1 MASPIR
7 LHGYFR
13 SSASWRVRIALALK
27 GLSWE
32 TIPHSLVDGEQR
44 DPGFLALNP
53 QGLVP
58 ALEIDGLVL
67 TQSLAICEYLDETH
81 PQPPLLPPDA
91 AGRARARALAQA
103 IACDL
108 HPVQNLRVL
117 QRIRA
122 IAGNA
127 DAGTIWAR
135 ETCDQGLDAFAELVG
150 EGAGAFCLG
159 DTPGLADLILVPQL
173 ANARRFGCDMRWPR
187 LLAIEE
193 ACLSLSAFAST
204 APSAVEQG

>member
-1 MASPIR
+1 MAPPIR

-27 GLSWE
+27 GLAWE
-32 TIPHSLVDGEQR
+32 TVPHSLLDGEQR
-44 DPGFLALNP
+44 DPAYLALNP

-67 TQSLAICEYLDETH
+67 TQSMAIVEYLDETR
-81 PQPPLLPPDA
+81 PDPPLLPRDP

-117 QRIRA
+117 QRVRA
-122 IAGNA
+122 LTGDK
-127 DAGTIWAR
+127 DAGTTWAR
-135 ETCDQGLDAFAELVG
+135 EICEQGLDAFALL
-150 EGAGAFCLG
+150 AGQANDRFCLG
-159 DTPGLADLILVPQL
+159 DAPGLADLILVPQL
-173 ANARRFGCDMRWPR
+173 ANARRFGAEMRWTR
-187 LLAIEE
+187 LLEIE
-193 ACLSLSAFAST
+193 ARCLDLAPFAAT
-204 APSAVEQG
+204 APDREATA